1 MKTYNMKLLPQYFNY
16 IKNGTKRLEL
26 RLNDEK
32 RKDLEINDLIIF
44 EKLSDDIEYLNTKV
58 KKIYKY
64 NNFKDLVND
73 FDIELIADKSITK
86 DELLHTLNEI
96 YTTKQQDKYGV
107 LAIEIELI

>member
-32 RKDLEINDLIIF
+32 RKDLKINDLIIF
-44 EKLSDDIEYLNTKV
+44 EKLSDDIEYINTKV

-73 FDIELIADKSITK
+73 FDIEFIADKSITK
-86 DELLHTLNEI
+86 DEILHTLNEI
-96 YTTKQQDKYGV
+96 YTTEQQDKYGV

>member
-1 MKTYNMKLLPQYFNY
+1 M
-16 IKNGTKRLEL
+16 R
-26 RLNDEK
+26 
-32 RKDLEINDLIIF
+32 
-44 EKLSDDIEYLNTKV
+44 
-58 KKIYKY
+58 Y

-96 YTTKQQDKYGV
+96 YTTEQQDKYGV